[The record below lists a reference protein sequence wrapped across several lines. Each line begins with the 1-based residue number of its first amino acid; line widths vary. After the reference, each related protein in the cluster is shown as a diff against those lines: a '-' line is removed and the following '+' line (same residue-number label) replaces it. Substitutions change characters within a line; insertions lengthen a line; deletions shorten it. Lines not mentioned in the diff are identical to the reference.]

1 MIEPEFPEDDEMPV
15 VGAKGPVDFKPRLV
29 ETVPLS
35 PAENAALDIKAI
47 WQNRAQTSKGYPF
60 KTFDEMSG
68 ETAAKDW
75 LIKGVLAKGETSAWI
90 APPGGMKSALL
101 AQASICVAGGIDWQ
115 GERNKGAAGVVYFAL
130 ERADLVE
137 KRIKAHCLRL
147 GLKSLPIAVV
157 AATFDLIKP
166 DSVKRVIT
174 TIQEAETVF
183 GTDVGLVIFDTFA
196 KLIAAGG
203 GDENQAK
210 DQGAVFANV
219 QRIKNASGAHVAIIG
234 HTGKDVQK
242 GARGSNA
249 ILGDVDV
256 MVEISGDIVRTAT
269 VTKANDMPEGPL
281 FSFKSDLHEFG
292 TDEDGDLITVNV
304 VSEEIIS
311 SQVAAK
317 PGEPRLSVNQRVMF
331 RLLHEAG
338 PAGLT
343 VEAWNEQAR
352 ALDIGKTRKAILW
365 ECRAALKDKGLVREY
380 NGQWTVT
387 Q

>member
-1 MIEPEFPEDDEMPV
+1 MNLTPDEN
-15 VGAKGPVDFKPRLV
+15 KI
-29 ETVPLS
+29 
-35 PAENAALDIKAI
+35 LDLKTL
-47 WQNRAQTSKGYPF
+47 QRDRRQTSAGYPF
-60 KTFDEMSG
+60 KTFEEMSG
-68 ETAAKDW
+68 ETAAKNW
-75 LIKGVLAKGETSAWI
+75 LIKGVLARGETSAWI

-101 AQASICVAGGIDWQ
+101 AQASICVAGGLDWQ
-115 GERNKGAAGVVYFAL
+115 GKRNKGAAGVVYFAL

-157 AATFDLIKP
+157 AVTFDLIKP

-174 TIQEAETVF
+174 TIREAETVF
-183 GTDVGLVIFDTFA
+183 GTGAGLVIFDTFA

-249 ILGDVDV
+249 ILGDVDI
-256 MVEISGDIVRTAT
+256 MVEISGDLVRTAT

-292 TDEDGDLITVNV
+292 IDEDGDPITVNV
-304 VSEEIIS
+304 VSDDEVSVQAPPKNS
-311 SQVAAK
+311 SQKLSPNAK
-317 PGEPRLSVNQRVMF
+317 TAFGM
-331 RLLHEAG
+331 LHDAG
-338 PAGLT
+338 TAGL
-343 VEAWNEQAR
+343 AQADWNEQLREAG
-352 ALDIGKTRKAILW
+352 IGAKRP
-365 ECRAALKDKGLVREY
+365 AALNDIRRELKSRGLIRQYGDRWSVQH
-380 NGQWTVT
+380 G
-387 Q
+387 

>member
-1 MIEPEFPEDDEMPV
+1 MSLAPE
-15 VGAKGPVDFKPRLV
+15 
-29 ETVPLS
+29 
-35 PAENAALDIKAI
+35 ENKILDIKTLQIDRRRSSA
-47 WQNRAQTSKGYPF
+47 GYPF

-68 ETAAKDW
+68 ETAAKNW
-75 LIKGVLAKGETSAWI
+75 LVKGILAKGETSAWI

-101 AQASICVAGGIDWQ
+101 AQASICVAGGLDWQ
-115 GERNKGAAGVVYFAL
+115 GKRNKGAAGVVYFAL

-137 KRIKAHCLRL
+137 KRIRAHCLRL

-157 AATFDLIKP
+157 PVTFDLIKP

-174 TIQEAETVF
+174 TIQEAEAVF
-183 GTDVGLVIFDTFA
+183 GTGVGLIIFDTFA

-219 QRIKNASGAHVAIIG
+219 QRVKNATGAHVAIIG

-256 MVEISGDIVRTAT
+256 MVEISGDLIRTAT

-281 FSFKSDLHEFG
+281 FSFKSELHEFG
-292 TDEDGDLITVNV
+292 TDEDGDPITVNV
-304 VSEEIIS
+304 VSDEMVDAVRSAPHEPKL
-311 SQVAAK
+311 K
-317 PGEPRLSVNQRVMF
+317 PNQKTVF
-331 RLLHEAG
+331 AILHSAG
-338 PAGLT
+338 AAGLT
-343 VEAWNEQAR
+343 LENWNSQAKEAG
-352 ALDIGKTRKAILW
+352 IGTNRKADLTDIRNTL
-365 ECRAALKDKGLVREY
+365 LSKGMIRSYGDRWRVVHES
-380 NGQWTVT
+380 GSGSS
-387 Q
+387 

>member
-1 MIEPEFPEDDEMPV
+1 
-15 VGAKGPVDFKPRLV
+15 
-29 ETVPLS
+29 
-35 PAENAALDIKAI
+35 
-47 WQNRAQTSKGYPF
+47 
-60 KTFDEMSG
+60 
-68 ETAAKDW
+68 
-75 LIKGVLAKGETSAWI
+75 
-90 APPGGMKSALL
+90 MKSALL
-101 AQASICVAGGIDWQ
+101 AQASICVAGGLDWQ
-115 GERNKGAAGVVYFAL
+115 GKRNKGAAGVVYFAL

-147 GLKSLPIAVV
+147 GLTSLPIAVV

-174 TIQEAETVF
+174 TIQEAEAVF
-183 GTDVGLVIFDTFA
+183 GTGVGLVIFDTFA

-219 QRIKNASGAHVAIIG
+219 QRIKNATGTHVAIIG

-249 ILGDVDV
+249 ILGDVDI

-292 TDEDGDLITVNV
+292 TDEDGDPITVNV
-304 VSEEIIS
+304 VSDDA
-311 SQVAAK
+311 VAVQSAPK
-317 PGEPRLSVNQRVMF
+317 SREPKLTPNERT
-331 RLLHEAG
+331 LLAMLHREG
-338 PAGLT
+338 SAGLT
-343 VEAWNEQAR
+343 LEEWNAEARDAG
-352 ALDIGKTRKAILW
+352 IGVKRKATLTDIHN
-365 ECRAALKDKGLVREY
+365 ALLDKKLVRNY
-380 NGQWTVT
+380 GDRWHVAHG
-387 Q
+387 

>member
-1 MIEPEFPEDDEMPV
+1 MSLTPDE
-15 VGAKGPVDFKPRLV
+15 
-29 ETVPLS
+29 
-35 PAENAALDIKAI
+35 NNILDIKTRQIDRRRGSA
-47 WQNRAQTSKGYPF
+47 GYPF

-68 ETAAKDW
+68 ETAAKNW
-75 LIKGVLAKGETSAWI
+75 LIKGVLARGETSAWI

-101 AQASICVAGGIDWQ
+101 AQASVCVAGGLDWQ
-115 GERNKGAAGVVYFAL
+115 GKRNKGAAGVVYFAL

-147 GLKSLPIAVV
+147 ELKSLPIAVV
-157 AATFDLIKP
+157 PVTFDLIKP
-166 DSVKRVIT
+166 DSVKRVIA
-174 TIQEAETVF
+174 TIQEAEAVF
-183 GTDVGLVIFDTFA
+183 GTGVGLIIFDTFA

-219 QRIKNASGAHVAIIG
+219 QRVKNATGAHVAIIG

-292 TDEDGDLITVNV
+292 TDEDGDPITVNV
-304 VSEEIIS
+304 VSDDEVSIQVRPKS
-311 SQVAAK
+311 TSQKLPPNVKTAF
-317 PGEPRLSVNQRVMF
+317 GM
-331 RLLHEAG
+331 LHDAG
-338 PAGLT
+338 AAGL
-343 VEAWNEQAR
+343 AQAGWNEQLREAG
-352 ALDIGKTRKAILW
+352 IGIKRP
-365 ECRAALKDKGLVREY
+365 AALNDIRRELKSRGMIRQY
-380 NGQWTVT
+380 GDRWTVNHG
-387 Q
+387 

>member
-1 MIEPEFPEDDEMPV
+1 
-15 VGAKGPVDFKPRLV
+15 
-29 ETVPLS
+29 
-35 PAENAALDIKAI
+35 
-47 WQNRAQTSKGYPF
+47 
-60 KTFDEMSG
+60 
-68 ETAAKDW
+68 
-75 LIKGVLAKGETSAWI
+75 
-90 APPGGMKSALL
+90 MKSALL
-101 AQASICVAGGIDWQ
+101 AQASVCVAGGLDWQ
-115 GERNKGAAGVVYFAL
+115 GKRNRGAVGVVYFAL

-147 GLKSLPIAVV
+147 GLTSLPIAVV
-157 AATFDLIKP
+157 AATIDLIKP

-174 TIQEAETVF
+174 TIQEVGKVF
-183 GTDVGLVIFDTFA
+183 GVDVGFVVFDTFA

-219 QRIKNASGAHVAIIG
+219 ERIKNATGTHVAIIG

-249 ILGDVDV
+249 ILGDVDI

-292 TDEDGDLITVNV
+292 IDEDGDPIAVNV
-304 VSEEIIS
+304 VSSEPIS
-311 SQVAAK
+311 QSESK
-317 PGEPRLSVNQRVMF
+317 LREPRLKPNQRTVF
-331 RLLHEAG
+331 AILQGAG

-343 VEAWNEQAR
+343 LYGSYKEPNRTEPRTQKSEPEPNPNRTRNPDHRIENLAGRECQNRQSQQQIKSPICHSESPGRTKIPRRGDA
-352 ALDIGKTRKAILW
+352 RKAVRHP
-365 ECRAALKDKGLVREY
+365 CRLPALRIRFPRRPVRNSLPNPKTHQRRSWSHGVGINRSLVRSS
-380 NGQWTVT
+380 
-387 Q
+387 

>member
-1 MIEPEFPEDDEMPV
+1 MSLTPDE
-15 VGAKGPVDFKPRLV
+15 
-29 ETVPLS
+29 
-35 PAENAALDIKAI
+35 NNILDIKTRQIDRRRSSA
-47 WQNRAQTSKGYPF
+47 GYPF

-68 ETAAKDW
+68 ETAAKNW

-101 AQASICVAGGIDWQ
+101 AQASICVAGGLDWQ
-115 GERNKGAAGVVYFAL
+115 GKRNKGAAGVVYFAL

-157 AATFDLIKP
+157 SATFDLIKS
-166 DSVKRVIT
+166 DSVRRVIA
-174 TIQEAETVF
+174 TIQEAEAVF
-183 GTDVGLVIFDTFA
+183 GTGAGLVIFDTFA

-219 QRIKNASGAHVAIIG
+219 QRVKNATGSHVAIIG

-281 FSFKSDLHEFG
+281 FSFKSELHEFG
-292 TDEDGDLITVNV
+292 IDEDGDPITVNV
-304 VSEEIIS
+304 VSDDEVSVQTPAKEHQPKAPPKRQNRVRDVARRRSGGIS
-311 SQVAAK
+311 ASRL
-317 PGEPRLSVNQRVMF
+317 ERTTPRSRH
-331 RLLHEAG
+331 R
-338 PAGLT
+338 
-343 VEAWNEQAR
+343 
-352 ALDIGKTRKAILW
+352 DKAT
-365 ECRAALKDKGLVREY
+365 GS
-380 NGQWTVT
+380 T

>member
-1 MIEPEFPEDDEMPV
+1 MTEAEASALRIFDELGTKEQPTKDIMTETTEGDTFPPD
-15 VGAKGPVDFKPRLV
+15 R
-29 ETVPLS
+29 S
-35 PAENAALDIKAI
+35 PTKL
-47 WQNRAQTSKGYPF
+47 RMLPPSRGYPF

-68 ETAAKDW
+68 ETAAKNW
-75 LIKGVLAKGETSAWI
+75 LVKGVLAKGETSAWI

-101 AQASICVAGGIDWQ
+101 AQASICVAGGLDWQ
-115 GERNKGAAGVVYFAL
+115 GKRNKGAAGVVYFAL
-130 ERADLVE
+130 ARADLVE

-157 AATFDLIKP
+157 AVTFDLIKP

-174 TIQEAETVF
+174 TIQEAEAVF
-183 GTDVGLVIFDTFA
+183 GIGAGLVIFDTFA

-219 QRIKNASGAHVAIIG
+219 QRIKNATCSHVAIIG

-281 FSFKSDLHEFG
+281 FSFKSEIHEFG
-292 TDEDGDLITVNV
+292 IDEDGDPISVNV
-304 VSEEIIS
+304 VSDDAVSVQTPPKEQQPKATAQRQNRVRYPARCWGGRIS
-311 SQVAAK
+311 S
-317 PGEPRLSVNQRVMF
+317 G
-331 RLLHEAG
+331 
-338 PAGLT
+338 GL
-343 VEAWNEQAR
+343 E
-352 ALDIGKTRKAILW
+352 
-365 ECRAALKDKGLVREY
+365 
-380 NGQWTVT
+380 
-387 Q
+387 